1 MFGLVYGTALAALA
15 AWLAWAVIGAVIGL
29 RRNIKAARE
38 SGLRICGTPEL
49 FMGSGRA
56 VEDIALRVV
65 FMSKE
70 LVLLGNFH
78 WLWLSVYILCM
89 DTFSSEFAGWRG
101 AACLPPVMG
110 ADCKLTTMCIS
121 TAHFIASMTWLPL
134 SFVLM
139 PIYRSLPSAWT
150 DPWLRTLDPIWSYR
164 ELYAPFARYGD
175 VFLVATPGGCYMGNA
190 SPTVIHQ
197 IATRRTEWVKPIEHY
212 GVVEHFGPNV
222 VSTEGST
229 WRDHRRVSNASFN
242 ERSNA
247 VVWKESIRQA
257 GEMVKAWGGRV
268 GNSQEVMWIA
278 DVYPDAATAS
288 LHIISRSGFGVKLLW
303 PGEEQVEGE
312 VEEGYEKFS
321 SHEPMGAHTMT
332 FKESLHTMLRDFV
345 WMGVF
350 SKSTLKKL
358 PFKRTKV
365 VWEGYANLD
374 TYLHELLDVKK
385 AAIAAGL
392 AEKDALDLMVPLITA
407 SDSLPTDHHKNV
419 PQIPTPIGTPQILGN
434 AFIFL
439 FAGHE
444 TTANSLTFLLIFL
457 ALNLPAQR
465 RLQHTLD
472 ALLASLPP
480 DPAQW
485 PYPSTFHKLGNSY
498 LGACINEQLR
508 LITSVTMV
516 PKRSVG
522 PQTLVLD
529 DGKVVKVPAD
539 TFQHFCA
546 PSVHRNPSAW
556 PHVKSSSRTPGK
568 TNDLDDFV
576 PERWILEDETY
587 HPHQASSSSNVKPNN
602 GNNDNNT
609 SAQDPD
615 ALDIGAATL
624 FRPAPGAFIPFS
636 DGPRACLGRR
646 FAMVELVAVIATLM
660 RGYSVELD
668 VREWV
673 RGHEGKAEETL
684 KGMGMVEKEEVYGK
698 ASKRAWEVL
707 EGELGGLVTLQCVG
721 RKVGVRVC
729 QRGREVFGGLV

>member
-1 MFGLVYGTALAALA
+1 MFGLVYATALAALA
-15 AWLAWAVIGAVIGL
+15 AWLAWAVIDAVMGL

-38 SGLRICGTPEL
+38 SGLRWFVAP
-49 FMGSGRA
+49 
-56 VEDIALRVV
+56 
-65 FMSKE
+65 
-70 LVLLGNFH
+70 
-78 WLWLSVYILCM
+78 
-89 DTFSSEFAGWRG
+89 
-101 AACLPPVMG
+101 
-110 ADCKLTTMCIS
+110 
-121 TAHFIASMTWLPL
+121 HFIASMTWLPL
-134 SFVLM
+134 SFILM

-150 DPWLRTLDPIWSYR
+150 DPWLRILDPIWSYR
-164 ELYAPFARYGD
+164 ELYAPFAQYGD

-197 IATRRTEWVKPIEHY
+197 IAARRTDWVKPIEHY

-229 WRDHRRVSNASFN
+229 WRDHRRVSNTSFN

-321 SHEPMGAHTMT
+321 SHEPMGTHTMT

-407 SDSLPTDHHKNV
+407 SDSLPTDHHNA

-444 TTANSLTFLLIFL
+444 TTANSITFLLIFL

-480 DPAQW
+480 NPAEW

-516 PKRSVG
+516 PKRSVS

-529 DGKVVKVPAD
+529 DGRTVRVPAG

-556 PHVKSSSRTPGK
+556 PHVKSSSRNPGK
-568 TNDLDDFV
+568 ANDLDDFV

-587 HPHQASSSSNVKPNN
+587 HPHHQPSSSTSSSNVKPNN
-602 GNNDNNT
+602 SNNNNNT
-609 SAQDPD
+609 SAQDAD
-615 ALDIGAATL
+615 LDSALDIGAATL

-668 VREWV
+668 VREWI
-673 RGHEGKAEETL
+673 RGHDDEGKVEETL
-684 KGMGMVEKEEVYGK
+684 KGMGVAEKEAVYGR

-729 QRGREVFGGLV
+729 RRGREVFGGVV